1 MRYEARELY
10 LMDEMARRD
19 KAHADGLA
27 EGEAKG
33 EAKGKQEKAVE
44 MAKNLLAHGVSP
56 DIIAKSSGLSKTEI
70 QALMN

>member
-1 MRYEARELY
+1 MKYEARELY

-27 EGEAKG
+27 EGEAK
-33 EAKGKQEKAVE
+33 ARVE
-44 MAKNLLAHGVSP
+44 MAKNLLADGISP
-56 DIIAKSSGLSKTEI
+56 DIVAKNTGFSKTEI